1 MFYLSI
7 IPSKKNQLFDNDF
20 KTISHYENNDKKIF
34 NFQNKINITN
44 KKKISYK
51 RINHLKDYIRIQE
64 QII

>member
-1 MFYLSI
+1 M
-7 IPSKKNQLFDNDF
+7 
-20 KTISHYENNDKKIF
+20 KTITKKIF
-34 NFQNKINITN
+34 NFQNQINITN